1 LTDWPVDGST
11 TLASSNL
18 GNPSFFVVGLN
29 AIYAQAFSVAVL
41 TSSVVASVIVTVK
54 VVSTVSTSTPFS
66 QRCPVTRSL
75 KEAGVS
81 ESNSK
86 RRDKAVNSKSLDRFS
101 VNASSVVIS
110 VPSELELSTCV
121 AVYVIVYAA
130 SLPSFVVKVNSSNF
144 TSSRSAPMIYEKS
157 WM

>member
-1 LTDWPVDGST
+1 MTDWPVDGST

-29 AIYAQAFSVAVL
+29 AIYAQAFSVELPVYASATAVL
-41 TSSVVASVIVTVK
+41 ASSVVASVTVTVK

-86 RRDKAVNSKSLDRFS
+86 RRDKAVNSKSLDRFTE
-101 VNASSVVIS
+101 NAASVVIS

-121 AVYVIVYAA
+121 AVYVIV
-130 SLPSFVVKVNSSNF
+130 
-144 TSSRSAPMIYEKS
+144 
-157 WM
+157 